1 MFVRDSGTGEVISEI
16 KSGHKETQ
24 PFEAFR
30 MYSPL
35 PFMRVNFSI
44 QTPLDDNL
52 EIVIALL
59 PAKDIEWA

>member
-1 MFVRDSGTGEVISEI
+1 
-16 KSGHKETQ
+16 
-24 PFEAFR
+24 